1 MKKDIE
7 KSDVATQVDELI
19 EQHTLTKTKQPNKD
33 VGTQIDQFR
42 DVEIQSD
49 ELIEYHS
56 GQNYTA

>member
-1 MKKDIE
+1 M
-7 KSDVATQVDELI
+7 ATQVDELI
-19 EQHTLTKTKQPNKD
+19 EQQTLTKTKQPNKD